1 MKLTVLTSLFK
12 EIDMEEKNKLLEAR
26 EIINEVDH
34 EMAALF
40 CRRMEAAR
48 LVAEHKKEY
57 GLPILDTA
65 REEQVIRKNSEYLED
80 QPEEVKACYVN
91 FLRETMAV
99 SRHYQ
104 SRLMEGMKVAYSGT
118 EGAFAYIAAGK
129 IFPTAQKIGY
139 GNFQAAYDSVVK
151 GECDVAVLPM
161 ENSSAGEVGQVADLL
176 FSGPLY
182 VNDTFDLAVV
192 HDLLILPGAKIED
205 VKTVVSHP
213 QALSQCT
220 PYIRAHGWTERE
232 YVNTAL
238 AAEYVAK
245 KGDKSLAA
253 IASADAAE
261 IYGLEVAAGR
271 INETAN
277 NTTRFAVISSVRNK
291 APESRSTD
299 MSFILMFTVKNEAG
313 SLAKAIDIIG
323 LHDFNMKSLRSR
335 PMKELLWQ
343 YYFYVEAE
351 GNIDSREG
359 RDMIRELSAFCHQL
373 KIIGSYSKR

>member
-1 MKLTVLTSLFK
+1 MS
-12 EIDMEEKNKLLEAR
+12 ENNKLLEAR
-26 EIINEVDH
+26 KIIDTVDRK
-34 EMAALF
+34 MAELF
-40 CRRMEAAR
+40 CRRMEAAK
-48 LVAEHKKEY
+48 LVAEHKMEY
-57 GLPILDTA
+57 GLPILDPA
-65 REEQVIRKNSEYLED
+65 REEQVVRKNSEYLEG
-80 QPEEVKACYVN
+80 QPEAVKACYVN

-104 SRLMEGMKVAYSGT
+104 SRIMEGMKVAYSGT
-118 EGAFAYIAAGK
+118 EGAFAHIAAGK
-129 IFPTAQKIGY
+129 IFPTAERVGY
-139 GNFQAAYDSVVK
+139 ANFGAAYDAVVK

-182 VNDTFDLAVV
+182 VNDTFELAVV
-192 HDLLILPGAKIED
+192 HDLLTVPGAKLED
-205 VKTVVSHP
+205 IKTVVSHP
-213 QALSQCT
+213 HALSQCA
-220 PYIRAHGWTERE
+220 PYIRAHGLDEIE
-232 YVNTAL
+232 YANTAL

-245 KGDKSLAA
+245 KGDKTVAA
-253 IASADAAE
+253 IASADAAGL
-261 IYGLEVAAGR
+261 YGLEVAAER

-277 NTTRFAVISSVRNK
+277 NTTRFAVLSPVRNK
-291 APESRSTD
+291 APGSRSAD
-299 MSFILMFTVKNEAG
+299 MSFILMFTVRNEAG

-343 YYFYVEAE
+343 YYFYIEAE

-359 RDMIRELSAFCHQL
+359 EDMMRELSAFCDQL